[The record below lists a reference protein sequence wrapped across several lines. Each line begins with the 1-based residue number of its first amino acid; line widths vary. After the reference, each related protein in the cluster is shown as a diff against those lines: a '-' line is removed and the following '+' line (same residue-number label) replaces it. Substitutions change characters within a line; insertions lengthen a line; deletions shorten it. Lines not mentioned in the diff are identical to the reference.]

1 MWTDMEN
8 LRARFHNFANM
19 LRNRMDW
26 IHLAQDKDKLWALM
40 NMVTNF

>member
-1 MWTDMEN
+1 MKK
-8 LRARFHNFANM
+8 LRAHFPDFANM

-26 IHLAQDKDKLWALM
+26 IHLAQVKDKLWAPM